1 MPRCAVLGSPIAH
14 SLSPVLHRA
23 AYADLGLADW
33 TYDAI
38 DVSETD
44 LAGFVGALGP
54 EWQGLSLTMPLK
66 REAMRLVGDRASSV
80 AVRAGAANTLIRLDE
95 GWWADNT
102 DVPGAAA
109 AIRERTEAAPRR
121 AAVLGGGATAGSM
134 VLALESLGCEE
145 VVVMSRSQERSSE
158 ALGVSPITRWAPL
171 DAALGGIDLLA
182 STIPAEAQTP
192 DLVAASGEAPI
203 VFEVVYGGGATPL
216 ARAARDRGAVL
227 ISGLDLLVHQAVLQ
241 VSAMTSVPVGDVP
254 MERMRAAG
262 LAAMGR
268 DG

>member
-1 MPRCAVLGSPIAH
+1 
-14 SLSPVLHRA
+14 
-23 AYADLGLADW
+23 
-33 TYDAI
+33 
-38 DVSETD
+38 
-44 LAGFVGALGP
+44 
-54 EWQGLSLTMPLK
+54 
-66 REAMRLVGDRASSV
+66 
-80 AVRAGAANTLIRLDE
+80 
-95 GWWADNT
+95 
-102 DVPGAAA
+102 
-109 AIRERTEAAPRR
+109 
-121 AAVLGGGATAGSM
+121 
-134 VLALESLGCEE
+134 
-145 VVVMSRSQERSSE
+145 MSRSQERSSE

-171 DAALGGIDLLA
+171 DAALGGIELLA

-192 DLVAASGEAPI
+192 DLVAASGEVPI